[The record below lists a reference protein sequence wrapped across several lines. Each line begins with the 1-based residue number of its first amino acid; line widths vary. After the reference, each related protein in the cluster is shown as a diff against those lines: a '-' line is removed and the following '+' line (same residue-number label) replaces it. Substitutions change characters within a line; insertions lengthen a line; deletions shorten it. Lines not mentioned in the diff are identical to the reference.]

1 MKKMFKN
8 RYGLIRSG
16 WIIIVCLILYYV
28 SLYFAQILTF
38 EATRKLLQI
47 TGNLDYTTGFRTPL
61 ADAIDGVMPVIM
73 QMITEIATIALSLI
87 IWKIMRY
94 DRKEIGIGNFKKS
107 FKSEGAI
114 GLLLGFAGCTLI
126 FLILLISKSVLI
138 DPIEFVITPRVLLW
152 LLTMILVG
160 FAEELFCRGL
170 FMSVL
175 RRSNNKFLIIIL
187 PSLIFGGIHLFNPN
201 VTVLSILN
209 IILIGIVFS
218 YMYYKSGNLW
228 MCIGYHITW
237 NIFQSVIYGMPV
249 SGLNIDS
256 IMTTQYPAANILNGG
271 GFGIE
276 GGILT
281 TIVNILILMF
291 AIFYYRSS
299 TYEFL
304 SDTHCKD

>member
-8 RYGLIRSG
+8 RYGLTRSG

-256 IMTTQYPAANILNGG
+256 IMTTQYPAANILNEG

>member
-1 MKKMFKN
+1 M
-8 RYGLIRSG
+8 G
-16 WIIIVCLILYYV
+16 
-28 SLYFAQILTF
+28 
-38 EATRKLLQI
+38 
-47 TGNLDYTTGFRTPL
+47 
-61 ADAIDGVMPVIM
+61 
-73 QMITEIATIALSLI
+73 
-87 IWKIMRY
+87 
-94 DRKEIGIGNFKKS
+94 
-107 FKSEGAI
+107 
-114 GLLLGFAGCTLI
+114 TLI
-126 FLILLISKSVLI
+126 FLILFISKSIHI
-138 DPIEFVITPRVLLW
+138 DSIELVITPRVVLW
-152 LLTMILVG
+152 LFTMILVG
-160 FAEELFCRGL
+160 FGEELFCRGL
-170 FMSVL
+170 LMSIL
-175 RRSNNKFLIIIL
+175 RRTNNKYLIILL
-187 PSLIFGGIHLFNPN
+187 PSLIFGGIHLFIPSA
-201 VTVLSILN
+201 TFLSILN